1 MKASTIEEFKTSVEF
16 ENILSKE
23 FLKDHVKDHDRK
35 SLTSTWLPFSRR
47 LMILVASYVY
57 GATSFISS

>member
-23 FLKDHVKDHDRK
+23 FLKDGVKVK
-35 SLTSTWLPFSRR
+35 T
-47 LMILVASYVY
+47 MIESH
-57 GATSFISS
+57 

>member
-35 SLTSTWLPFSRR
+35 SLTST
-47 LMILVASYVY
+47 
-57 GATSFISS
+57 